1 MNIKLNKSI
10 ENSEFFNLLNKDL
23 ELIDFNTQGKIQ
35 EKLITINGNK
45 FPFPKENKIKELE
58 ITLKPRKINRLILRK
73 NDPYLNPKFELKD
86 KNSFC
91 KKIKMVKIKIKI

>member
-35 EKLITINGNK
+35 EKLITING
-45 FPFPKENKIKELE
+45 
-58 ITLKPRKINRLILRK
+58 INFL
-73 NDPYLNPKFELKD
+73 
-86 KNSFC
+86 SQ
-91 KKIKMVKIKIKI
+91 KKTK